1 MPTSVTTICYGN
13 GKFVSTYTL
22 ESNIFI
28 YSTDG
33 INWTEGT
40 ISETSRR
47 WASICYGNG
56 KFVTIEWD
64 SHNGR
69 GNNYFYFAY
78 STDGI
83 NWTEKHLSVTEICG
97 GYLLW

>member
-1 MPTSVTTICYGN
+1 MSTSISTICYGN
-13 GKFVSTYTL
+13 GKFVSTYVL
-22 ESNIFI
+22 KSNTFA

-40 ISETSRR
+40 ISETSRK

-56 KFVTIEWD
+56 KFVTIEWK
-64 SHNGR
+64 SHDIGD
-69 GNNYFYFAY
+69 NYFYFAY